1 MVLLTVAPVSSC
13 AAERSFS
20 ALRRLKTW
28 LCTTM
33 TQKRL
38 NALAVCEA
46 HQELLDDIDLNLL
59 CAEFSKRSDFRRK
72 LFGKFAL

>member
-1 MVLLTVAPVSSC
+1 
-13 AAERSFS
+13 
-20 ALRRLKTW
+20 
-28 LCTTM
+28 M

-59 CAEFSKRSDFRRK
+59 CAEFSKQSDFRRK